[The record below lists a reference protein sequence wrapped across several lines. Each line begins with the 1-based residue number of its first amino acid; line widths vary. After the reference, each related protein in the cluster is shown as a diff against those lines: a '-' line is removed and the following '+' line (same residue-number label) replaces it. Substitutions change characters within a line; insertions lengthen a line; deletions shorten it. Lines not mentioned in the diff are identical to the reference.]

1 MKRSSRAWIL
11 LPVIIVLIAVIG
23 LLVSNFQKET
33 GIAEPSK
40 GGVAAVA
47 AAAAAFDRS
56 GGSGAAGYQEF
67 SEAVLV
73 AAVAR
78 RNAPSLN
85 PADTRLDNL
94 LVRLM
99 DCLFAM
105 REVWQ
110 TEIDQ
115 TWNPDTHGNAA
126 YWNVLHPA
134 LRAPAGH
141 ALTAPD
147 VRELCR
153 TRAAEILQ
161 EAVDLVS

>member
-23 LLVSNFQKET
+23 LVVSNFQKEA

-56 GGSGAAGYQEF
+56 RGSGAAGYQEF
-67 SEAVLV
+67 NEALLV

-78 RNAPSLN
+78 RNAPLLN

-94 LVRLM
+94 LVRLL
-99 DCLFAM
+99 DSLFAL
-105 REVWQ
+105 REAWQ

-115 TWNPDTHGNAA
+115 TWNPDIHGTAA

-134 LRAPAGH
+134 LDVPRGAP
-141 ALTAPD
+141 LTMAE

-153 TRAAEILQ
+153 ARATEILQ
-161 EAVDLVS
+161 EAMDLAG